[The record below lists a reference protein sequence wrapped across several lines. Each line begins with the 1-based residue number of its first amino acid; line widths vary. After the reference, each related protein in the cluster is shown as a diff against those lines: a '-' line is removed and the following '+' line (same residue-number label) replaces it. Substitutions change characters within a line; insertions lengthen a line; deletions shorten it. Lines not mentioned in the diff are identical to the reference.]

1 MVRRQRS
8 MEGVVTMAGFWNG
21 RRVLVTGHTGFKG
34 SWLSLL
40 LNRLGAVVTGYALP
54 PLSPSI
60 FDLARVRSV
69 LADDF
74 RDDICNGEALANAL
88 NAADPEIILHL
99 AAQPLVK
106 AGYID
111 PVETYRVNV
120 LGAAHILEAARRHS
134 NVRVVLI
141 VTSDKCY
148 EVDLDG
154 IPHSETARLGG
165 RDPYSA
171 SKACVELVSSSYKAV
186 FSQTQTPRIVT
197 ARSGNVIGGGDFAP
211 DRIVPDAIRAFMSG
225 QLLPVRMPGAVR
237 PWQHVLDPLFGY
249 LLLAEQVS
257 QNSQAGAWNFGPDE
271 DDEHDVAALVTKIA
285 ARWGEPAAWL
295 ADPLPHPPETLTL
308 RLDSRKARLALGWRP
323 LLDFSTTVE
332 WVCDWYRA
340 YAGRADMR
348 AITLSQ
354 IDSYLALHERHD
366 AAPTPISCDGR

>member
-1 MVRRQRS
+1 
-8 MEGVVTMAGFWNG
+8 MEGVVTQGGFWNG

-40 LNRLGAVVTGYALP
+40 LNRLGAAVTGYALP
-54 PLSPSI
+54 PLSSSI
-60 FDLARVRSV
+60 FNLARVPTV

-74 RDDICNGEALANAL
+74 RYDICNHEALANAI

-106 AGYID
+106 AGYAD

-120 LGAAHILEAARRHS
+120 LGVAHILEAARRHS

-148 EVDLDG
+148 EVDPDG
-154 IPHSETARLGG
+154 LPHSETARLGG

-171 SKACVELVSSSYKAV
+171 SKACAELVVSSYETG
-186 FSQTQTPRIVT
+186 FPSIQSPRIVT

-211 DRIVPDAIRAFMSG
+211 DRIVPDTIRAFMSG
-225 QLLPVRMPGAVR
+225 RPLSLRMPRAVR

-249 LLLAEQVS
+249 LLLAEQTS
-257 QNSQAGAWNFGPDE
+257 RTSQAGAWNFGPDE
-271 DDEHDVAALVTKIA
+271 DDEHDVEALVTKIA
-285 ARWGEPAAWL
+285 AAWGEPASWFVA
-295 ADPLPHPPETLTL
+295 PTQHPPETVTL

-323 LLDFSTTVE
+323 LLDFSTTVD
-332 WVCDWYRA
+332 WTCDWYRA
-340 YAGRADMR
+340 YAGGADMH

-354 IDSYLALHERHD
+354 IDSYLALRTRQD
-366 AAPTPISCDGR
+366 AAHNQLSSGNN